1 MKKLFSM
8 KRKKTGIKHHFH
20 IKTSGISRTDGIS
33 KKSMNRRLFLT
44 SMGTITASFA
54 APRWLQAATEQVS
67 RLYNPLADNKDA
79 FFLLPLTKITIGGE
93 FHRRVFDL
101 IENNFLKLDIGK
113 VYLDQFLS
121 RQFPP
126 DQWVFMGTGVLLRS
140 SANFELFSG
149 DPRISDK
156 RKLITQKLISAQG
169 ESGYIGVRMP
179 GAEWKNNY
187 EPEDAADI
195 MQGFSA
201 VHRHFSDASALGA
214 AEKLARAMMTAYPP
228 GTEIHPEAIDLPEGF
243 DDLYEIT
250 RNESYVDYYAFIP
263 YESAAKSFGFIAGY
277 QFPEDQIGRTQ
288 VHCYANFERSR
299 GQLLLYR
306 RRPDTQFLK
315 SSQQIIDFL
324 CKRNGMYVI
333 GSTGNNEQWRPPKN
347 GSPETCATAYLL
359 LLLNEMIRISGDLE
373 YGDIMERTIYNA
385 LFAAPTRDSS
395 RIRYHNPMEGERK
408 FEAPWKC
415 CENNYRRVLS
425 ELPQMIYYASS
436 GNIAVNL
443 FSESQAEFSHIEP
456 AGPIRI
462 SQETTYP
469 TGERILVRVDPKYE
483 AEFSLTVRIPRW
495 CTSARMKVNG
505 QRVVIAPNDR
515 KCIVRR
521 RWTAGDKVEIELPMS
536 VRIIKAPETVMG
548 YTPDGTRAALPDP
561 YAGRIAVLRGPQVFC
576 LNHDLNSR
584 RNGNPVFEDDKVV
597 IDPETLRGTVPDNTA
612 RPDGIR
618 LSVKGWSSAINV
630 GEKHNLDLLLTE
642 YPDEGGTITYLH
654 CSDASRS
661 EKDELTRFGE
671 K

>member
-1 MKKLFSM
+1 M
-8 KRKKTGIKHHFH
+8 KR
-20 IKTSGISRTDGIS
+20 R
-33 KKSMNRRLFLT
+33 MFLV
-44 SMGTITASFA
+44 SMGSFA
-54 APRWLQAATEQVS
+54 AVFTVPAWAKAIAGQADRSGNS
-67 RLYNPLADNKDA
+67 RDANKDA
-79 FFLLPLTKITIGGE
+79 YFPLPLTKISIGGE
-93 FHRRVFDL
+93 FHRRIYDL

-121 RQFPP
+121 RQSPA

-140 SANFELFSG
+140 AANFELFSG

-156 RKLITQKLISAQG
+156 RRLITQKLVSAQD

-201 VHRHFSDASALGA
+201 VHRHFGDAAALGA

-243 DDLYEIT
+243 DDLYGLT
-250 RNESYVDYYAFIP
+250 RNESYVDYYAYIP

-277 QFPEDQIGRTQ
+277 EFPEDQIGRTQ

-299 GQLLLYR
+299 GQLMLYR
-306 RRPDTQFLK
+306 RRPDPQLLK

-324 CKRNGMYVI
+324 CKRNGMYII
-333 GSTGNNEQWRPPKN
+333 GSTGNNEQWRPSKN

-359 LLLNEMIRISGDLE
+359 LLLHEMIRISGDLE

-385 LFAAPTRDSS
+385 LFAAPTRNSS
-395 RIRYHNPMEGERK
+395 KIRYHNPMEGARD

-415 CENNYRRVLS
+415 CENNYRRVMS
-425 ELPQMIYYASS
+425 ELPQMIYYTSS
-436 GNIAVNL
+436 ENIAINL
-443 FSESQAEFSHIEP
+443 FTESKVEFNHIKS
-456 AGPIRI
+456 AGLIRI

-469 TGERILVRVDPKYE
+469 TGERILVHIDPQYE
-483 AEFSLTVRIPRW
+483 AEFSITIRIPRW

-548 YTPDGTRAALPDP
+548 YTPDGTRTALPDP

-576 LNHDLNSR
+576 LNHDLNAR

-597 IDPETLRGTVPDNTA
+597 IDQETLRGPVPDITA
-612 RPDGIR
+612 RPDGVR
-618 LSVKGWSSAINV
+618 LSVKGWSSAGKV
-630 GEKHNLDLLLTE
+630 SRKHDLDLLLTE
-642 YPDEGGTITYLH
+642 YPDEGGTMTYLH
-654 CSDASRS
+654 CSDAARS

-671 K
+671 

>member
-1 MKKLFSM
+1 MKKLISM
-8 KRKKTGIKHHFH
+8 KHKKSGIKHHFH
-20 IKTSGISRTDGIS
+20 IKRSSKTRTDGTS
-33 KKSMNRRLFLT
+33 QRSMNRRLFLA
-44 SMGTITASFA
+44 SMGTITASCA
-54 APRWLQAATEQVS
+54 APWWMKAMAEPVDRPGNS
-67 RLYNPLADNKDA
+67 RDAGRDA
-79 FFLLPLTKITIGGE
+79 FLLLPLTKITAGGE
-93 FHRRVFDL
+93 LHRRINDL

-121 RQFPP
+121 RQFPA

-140 SANFELFSG
+140 AVNFELFSG
-149 DPRISDK
+149 DPRIRDK

-201 VHRHFSDASALGA
+201 VHRHFGDAEALGA

-228 GTEIHPEAIDLPEGF
+228 GTEIRPEAIDLPEGF
-243 DDLYEIT
+243 DDLYELT
-250 RNESYVDYYAFIP
+250 RDESYVDYYAFIP

-299 GQLLLYR
+299 GQLMLYR
-306 RRPDTQFLK
+306 RRPDPQLLK

-359 LLLNEMIRISGDLE
+359 LLLHEMIRISGDLE

-385 LFAAPTRDSS
+385 LFAAPTRNSS
-395 RIRYHNPMEGERK
+395 KIRYHNPMEGVRD

-415 CENNYRRVLS
+415 CENNYRRVMS
-425 ELPQMIYYASS
+425 ELPQMIYYTSS
-436 GNIAVNL
+436 DNIAVNL
-443 FSESQAEFSHIEP
+443 FTESQAEFDHIKS

-469 TGERILVRVDPKYE
+469 TGDRILIRIDPQHS
-483 AEFSLTVRIPRW
+483 AEFSLIVRIPRW
-495 CTSARMKVNG
+495 CISARLKVNG
-505 QRVVIAPNDR
+505 QRVAIGSGDR
-515 KCIVRR
+515 KCILRR
-521 RWTAGDKVEIELPMS
+521 RWTAGDKVECELPMS
-536 VRIIKAPETVMG
+536 IRIIKAPETVMG
-548 YTPDGTRAALPDP
+548 YSPEGIRAALPDP
-561 YAGRIAVLRGPQVFC
+561 YAGRVAVLRGPQVFC
-576 LNHDLNSR
+576 LNHNLNAT

-597 IDPETLRGTVPDNTA
+597 IDPETIRGPIPDNTA
-612 RPDGIR
+612 RPDGVR

-642 YPDEGGTITYLH
+642 YPDEGGTITYLF
-654 CSDASRS
+654 CSDTARS
-661 EKDELTRFGE
+661 MPDELTRFRE